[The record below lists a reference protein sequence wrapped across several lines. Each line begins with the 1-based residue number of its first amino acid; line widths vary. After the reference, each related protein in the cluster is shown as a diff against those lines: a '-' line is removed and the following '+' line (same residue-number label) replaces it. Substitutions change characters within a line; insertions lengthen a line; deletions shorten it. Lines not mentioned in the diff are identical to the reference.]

1 MRAILLANGAGDRWH
16 ATTEAGEPSSFL
28 KHQITVDG
36 DEEIIGRTIRMLIE
50 LGLVHSE
57 ILVVGPEILWAGSGV
72 VGWMPK
78 RALDEPQPLLAGLM
92 ATELLWDYHRTLILL
107 GDVVFSYKALGLLVE
122 NTEPIQFLGRSGG
135 NPVIDKAA
143 NELFGF
149 VMAADY
155 HDCVASHCL
164 EMSRRGAHINY
175 PPKLW
180 ALYRLICGFEHDEY
194 KYEDR
199 FLLDPEDY
207 TDDVDSPQEYAH
219 YWEYLKRAALED
231 IHASDR

>member
-1 MRAILLANGAGDRWH
+1 MRAILLANGAGDRWD
-16 ATTEAGEPSSFL
+16 AQGEAFL
-28 KHQITVDG
+28 KQQIPIDGVTV
-36 DEEIIGRTIRMLIE
+36 IGRTIRMLIE

-57 ILVVGPEILWAGSGV
+57 ILVVGPEALWAGSGV
-72 VGWMPK
+72 VGWQPPK
-78 RALDEPQPLLAGLM
+78 RTLDEPQPLLAGLL
-92 ATELLWDYHRTLILL
+92 ATKLLWDLHRTLILL
-107 GDVVFSYKALGLLVE
+107 GDVVFSYKALRLLIE
-122 NTEPIQFLGRSGG
+122 SKEPIQFLGREGG

-149 VMAADY
+149 VMAVDY
-155 HDCVASHCL
+155 RDCVASHCWD
-164 EMSRRGAHINY
+164 MSKRGAHINY

-194 KYEDR
+194 KYEDEL
-199 FLLDPEDY
+199 LLDPEDY

-231 IHASDR
+231 LHASDR